1 MNGFKYKSILYLIS
15 AVILATLFIQ
25 VYWNYK
31 NYLTGKQQLA
41 NDVQTSLDNAV
52 DQYYTELATKG
63 SFQIFGDTLFF
74 PKNSIK
80 KRGVFLTETDTCL
93 TPSLSIDTSHSEI
106 KIMRSEISD
115 NLDVNLTIL
124 DSVRTDKLDNSV
136 LKIISN
142 SKNPITE
149 LSSKIV
155 VSFSEDRLS
164 LAKIDSL
171 FYAELQR
178 KNIGVDY
185 GLSHYGAYQ
194 KTEKLRP
201 EIIDQATLET
211 VSKSP
216 YFFRDN
222 NLKAHFT
229 NVTLAVL
236 KKNLVGIFLSFL
248 LVASVIICLLYL
260 LRIIKRQK
268 QLAEVK
274 NDLISNI
281 THEFKTPL
289 ATMGIA
295 MEAIQKFN
303 AENDSEKNIRYAK
316 ISREQVDK
324 LNMMVEKLLE
334 TASLDS
340 EKLEL
345 KFESYNLVE
354 LLQIASQKE
363 AFSVGD
369 KTISFSSCAPA
380 FGLRSRSYFG
390 EVDKASGGMRAEE
403 DIPYSIDVFHFENAI
418 NNIIDNA
425 IKYGGKDISVEI
437 VKQNN
442 SIEITISDSGTSLT
456 EAHKKQIFEK
466 FYRVPKGNTHDVKG
480 FGIGLY
486 YTKKIIEKHNGT
498 IDLSIKPNT
507 TFKIS
512 LPDG

>member
-1 MNGFKYKSILYLIS
+1 MNGFKYKSIIYFIS

-31 NYLTGKQQLA
+31 NYLTGKQQLV

-52 DQYYTELATKG
+52 DRYYTELATGG
-63 SFQIFGDTLFF
+63 SFQVYGDTLHF
-74 PKNSIK
+74 PISPIK
-80 KRGVFLTETDTCL
+80 KRGIFLTDTCP
-93 TPSLSIDTSHSEI
+93 TPSLHIDTSHSEM
-106 KIMRSEISD
+106 KIMHSEILN

-124 DSVRTDKLDNSV
+124 DSVRTKKFDNSV
-136 LKIISN
+136 FKIISN

-185 GLSHYGAYQ
+185 GLSHSGAYQ

-201 EIIDQATLET
+201 EIIEQATLET
-211 VSKSP
+211 VSSSP
-216 YFFRDN
+216 YFFRGKI
-222 NLKAHFT
+222 LKAHFM

-236 KKNLVGIFLSFL
+236 KKNLVGILLSFL
-248 LVASVIICLLYL
+248 LVTGVVICLLYL
-260 LRIIKRQK
+260 LKIIKRQK
-268 QLAEVK
+268 QLAEIK

-303 AENDSEKNIRYAK
+303 SENDSEKNIRYAK

-334 TASLDS
+334 TATLDS

-345 KFESYNLVE
+345 NFEPYNLVE

-363 AFSVGD
+363 AFSMGD
-369 KTISFSSCAPA
+369 KTISFSS
-380 FGLRSRSYFG
+380 S
-390 EVDKASGGMRAEE
+390 EE
-403 DIPYSIDVFHFENAI
+403 NIPYSIDVFHFENAI

-425 IKYGGKDISVEI
+425 IKYGGKDISVGI

-486 YTKKIIEKHNGT
+486 YTKKIVEKHNGT
-498 IDLSIKPNT
+498 IDLSVKPNT
-507 TFKIS
+507 TFKIT

>member
-1 MNGFKYKSILYLIS
+1 M
-15 AVILATLFIQ
+15 
-25 VYWNYK
+25 
-31 NYLTGKQQLA
+31 GKQQLA

-52 DQYYTELATKG
+52 DQYYTELATGG
-63 SFQIFGDTLFF
+63 SFQIFGDTLLF
-74 PKNSIK
+74 PKSSIEK
-80 KRGVFLTETDTCL
+80 SGVFLTDTCI
-93 TPSLSIDTSHSEI
+93 TPYITIDTSHSKI
-106 KIMRSEISD
+106 KILHSEISD

-124 DSVRTDKLDNSV
+124 DSIRTEKLDNSV
-136 LKIISN
+136 FKFISN

-155 VSFSEDRLS
+155 VSISEDRLS
-164 LAKIDSL
+164 LTKIDSL
-171 FYAELQR
+171 FAAELDR

-185 GLSHYGAYQ
+185 GLSHSGMF
-194 KTEKLRP
+194 KKIEKLRP
-201 EIIDQATLET
+201 EIIEQATLET
-211 VSKSP
+211 VSSSP
-216 YFFRDN
+216 YFFRGN

-236 KKNLVGIFLSFL
+236 KKNLVGISLSFL
-248 LVASVIICLLYL
+248 LVTSVIFCLLYL
-260 LRIIKRQK
+260 LKIIKQQK

-303 AENDSEKNIRYAK
+303 TENDSEKNIRYAK

-334 TASLDS
+334 TATLDS

-345 KFESYNLVE
+345 NFEKYNLVE
-354 LLQIASQKE
+354 LLEKASQKE

-369 KTISFSSCAPA
+369 KTISFSS
-380 FGLRSRSYFG
+380 S
-390 EVDKASGGMRAEE
+390 EE
-403 DIPYSIDVFHFENAI
+403 DILSSIDVFHFENAI

-425 IKYGGKDISVEI
+425 IKYGGKKISVEI
-437 VKQNN
+437 AKHNK
-442 SIEITISDSGTSLT
+442 SIEIIISDSGNFLT
-456 EAHKKQIFEK
+456 EAHKKHIFEK

-486 YTKKIIEKHNGT
+486 YSKKIVEKHKGN
-498 IDLSIKPNT
+498 IDLRIKPNT
-507 TFKIS
+507 SFKIT
-512 LPDG
+512 LPNG